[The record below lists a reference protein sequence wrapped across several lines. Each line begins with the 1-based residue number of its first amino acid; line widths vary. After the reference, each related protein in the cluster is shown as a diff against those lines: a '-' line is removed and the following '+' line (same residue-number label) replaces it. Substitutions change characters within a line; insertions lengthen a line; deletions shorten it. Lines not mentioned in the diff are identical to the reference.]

1 MSIKIYLGT
10 DTLDGE
16 QVIAIRTVDGN
27 FVVASN
33 DDGDSREMVVS
44 WLQAH
49 ANIRWVHFAERT
61 WPKRD
66 ANEVKGLDLVMEIPE

>member
-10 DTLDGE
+10 DMQDGE

-27 FVVASN
+27 FVVANN

-49 ANIRWVHFAERT
+49 ANKRWVKFAELH

-66 ANEVKGLDLVMEIPE
+66 ANEVQGLDLVMEIPE